1 MTLGY
6 ALAQIVRRNDI
17 ADTLWGI
24 GFVLLSWGA
33 VYLSGNTSWDMI
45 VLASM
50 VTLWGV
56 RLALHIGSRSWG
68 KGEDFRYH
76 AWRQSWMLRGVWY
89 YRIRAYAQVFLLQ
102 GVLMYLIASPFL
114 MYAYVRTSAMMWAM
128 VIGVCMWS
136 IGFFFEAIGDFQ
148 LRVFLKNKNASIMTT
163 GLWSLTRHPNYFGEI
178 MMWWGI
184 GIYTLTAQLPL
195 SLIALI
201 GPLLITYLLLYV
213 SGIPL
218 LEEKWRDHPEFQA
231 YAQKTPALFPKIF

>member
-1 MTLGY
+1 MIILFIGVLIYMTLGY

-102 GVLMYLIASPFL
+102 VCSCISSQVHFL
-114 MYAYVRTSAMMWAM
+114 
-128 VIGVCMWS
+128 CMHMC
-136 IGFFFEAIGDFQ
+136 AHRQ
-148 LRVFLKNKNASIMTT
+148 
-163 GLWSLTRHPNYFGEI
+163 
-178 MMWWGI
+178 
-184 GIYTLTAQLPL
+184 
-195 SLIALI
+195 
-201 GPLLITYLLLYV
+201 
-213 SGIPL
+213 
-218 LEEKWRDHPEFQA
+218 
-231 YAQKTPALFPKIF
+231 